1 VGQPEHRG
9 LETRQYHATMEEF
22 LWLTLVFSRMQ
33 EIIILADIWWQDAV
47 QVVLKEE
54 VLLIVCATRFRLR
67 KRSEVMAR
75 R

>member
-1 VGQPEHRG
+1 
-9 LETRQYHATMEEF
+9 
-22 LWLTLVFSRMQ
+22 MQ